1 MQSVAMIRRELLI
14 LFGLVLVGAATSYL
28 LQSTRPLG
36 RYVGD
41 NASAVQILTGKGSPE
56 VLTGAADLTLVVF
69 TDYQCPACRK
79 ADPAMR
85 AAIAKDG
92 NIRVVYKDWPIFG
105 ERSERAAEVAL
116 AARHQGIYA
125 PVHHSL
131 MRSRSFDDSALRQ
144 TIQEAGGSWRQLEA
158 DLARY
163 RPSIT
168 NQLARNS
175 QEAFSLGL
183 QGTPGYL
190 IGPFLIKGALTEDE
204 FLRAF
209 AQARRSGR

>member
-1 MQSVAMIRRELLI
+1 MQSVAMVRRELLI

-41 NASAVQILTGKGSPE
+41 TASAVLILTGKRSPE
-56 VLTGAADLTLVVF
+56 VLTGTADLTWVVF

-92 NIRVVYKDWPIFG
+92 NVRLVYKDWSIFG
-105 ERSERAAEVAL
+105 KRSERAAEVAL
-116 AARHQGIYA
+116 AAQYQGIYSH
-125 PVHHSL
+125 VHHSL
-131 MRSRSFDDSALRQ
+131 MRSRSLDDSALRQ
-144 TIQEAGGSWRQLEA
+144 TIQEAGGSWRQLET
-158 DLARY
+158 DLAQY
-163 RPSIT
+163 RPAIA
-168 NQLARNS
+168 NQLAKNH

-190 IGPFLIKGALTEDE
+190 IGPFLIQGALTEGE

-209 AQARRSGR
+209 AQARVKL